1 MKFNTGSLPIG
12 FREYTFSEN
21 SAELKLDERFE
32 GSVDVTVH
40 LQKGE
45 RFIELRAE
53 IRANARFI
61 CDRCAEEFSRVLE
74 TTYRMIYILNE
85 ADSSQYPVEETI
97 VLSSEYTVIDIS
109 EDVRQFLLLT
119 IPLKLL
125 CSDDCKGLCPLCGM
139 NFNKGTCECTVAYK
153 DPRWEKLNKLMQNN

>member
-1 MKFNTGSLPIG
+1 MKFSTGSLPIG

-21 SAELKLDERFE
+21 VEDMNLDERFH
-32 GSVDVTVH
+32 GNVDVIVH
-40 LQKGE
+40 LEKTE

-53 IRANARFI
+53 IRANANLV
-61 CDRCAEEFSRVLE
+61 CDRCAEEFTRE
-74 TTYRMIYILNE
+74 IDTKYRMVYLLHE
-85 ADSSQYPVEETI
+85 SDVSQYSEEDTVI
-97 VLSSEYTVIDIS
+97 LTSEYTVIDIS

-125 CSDDCKGLCPLCGM
+125 CSEDCKGLCPVCGI
-139 NFNKGTCECTVAYK
+139 NLNTDSCNCKESYS